1 MQQAKIQGK
10 KWMINNKEARER
22 ALRNWPIWRLLLS
35 DMSITYSDLDN
46 MDQDDIA
53 EANAALD
60 IHIEKQKK
68 QVNSK

>member
-1 MQQAKIQGK
+1 
-10 KWMINNKEARER
+10 MINKQEAER
-22 ALRNWPIWRLLLS
+22 RARSNWAQWRLLLS

-60 IHIEKQKK
+60 LHEKMQKK
-68 QVNSK
+68 NSKK